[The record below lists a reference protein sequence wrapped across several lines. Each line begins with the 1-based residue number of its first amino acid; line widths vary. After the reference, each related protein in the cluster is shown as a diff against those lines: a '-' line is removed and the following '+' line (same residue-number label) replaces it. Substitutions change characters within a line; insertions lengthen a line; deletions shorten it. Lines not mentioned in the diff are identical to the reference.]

1 MPSSADDLQRVPL
14 FADLSGRQRR
24 KLASNFRERTFKPGM
39 DVVREGSMSGMGF
52 FVVTDG
58 EASVSVA
65 GVEVATLA
73 AGDYFG
79 ELALISKGERS
90 ATVTARTELRCL
102 EIAFS
107 DFREFAHA
115 NPDVTWKLLQH
126 VVSMLRVEPVG

>member
-24 KLASNFRERTFKPGM
+24 KLAANFRERTFKPGI